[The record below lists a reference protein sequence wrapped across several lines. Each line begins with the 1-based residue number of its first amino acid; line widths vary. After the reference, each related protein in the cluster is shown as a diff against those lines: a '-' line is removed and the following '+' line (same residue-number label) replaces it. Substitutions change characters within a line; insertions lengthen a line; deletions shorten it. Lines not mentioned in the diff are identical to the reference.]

1 MFGINK
7 KKEKIQSLEAK
18 VRGLIEENQELQ
30 VERNEH
36 RLRAECY
43 QKALNMISKRHNEYV
58 KPIMDA
64 KPSEYESPV
73 RPLSEVDAD
82 ETDDLPFNNYMK

>member
-18 VRGLIEENQELQ
+18 VRGLIDENIELQ

-43 QKALNMISKRHNEYV
+43 KKAFNMVNKRHNEYV
-58 KPIMDA
+58 KSIVDA
-64 KPSEYESPV
+64 KTSEYENPV
-73 RPLSEVDAD
+73 RPLSEVDTD